1 MLFTYNLKNVKNH
14 YTSKLTWRK
23 PKEPHLLLYRELK
36 YAEHLVI
43 TNRSQNIR
51 FIIKFVL

>member
-1 MLFTYNLKNVKNH
+1 MLFTYNLKNVKNQ
-14 YTSKLTWRK
+14 YTRKLTWKK
-23 PKEPHLLLYRELK
+23 PKETHLLLYRELK